1 MDTGKLKRSTLL
13 VIIGISY
20 IFILKLVGTI
30 FPGIFIG
37 KLILVKL
44 TNILSFL
51 AVLVT
56 VLFFYDF
63 YCEYVKKEQG
73 RLRNATILA
82 IIGSVAVLFVHLKSL
97 LFIFKLVI
105 SPYLFRSLHA
115 EAVIPWVDSIFILI
129 FFIVLYKCILRK
141 EQVRLEKA
149 ALFAII
155 GSCLSIFIR
164 TVVLFYYLSYGN
176 VMWFSDLPRNLTI
189 IFIPVYTLGF
199 IATIYFFL
207 TFYKELD

>member
-1 MDTGKLKRSTLL
+1 MDTGRLKRLTLL
-13 VIIGISY
+13 VVIGISY
-20 IFILKLVGTI
+20 IFILRLVGTI

-37 KLILVKL
+37 KIILVKL

-56 VLFFYDF
+56 VMFFYDF

-73 RLRNATILA
+73 RLKNATILA

-105 SPYLFRSLHA
+105 SPRLFRSLHA
-115 EAVIPWVDSIFILI
+115 EAVITWVNSIFILI

-149 ALFAII
+149 TLFAII
-155 GSCLSIFIR
+155 GSCFSI
-164 TVVLFYYLSYGN
+164 
-176 VMWFSDLPRNLTI
+176 
-189 IFIPVYTLGF
+189 
-199 IATIYFFL
+199 
-207 TFYKELD
+207 